1 MTVDNENE
9 IEGDKRSDSEK
20 KFDGDEKV
28 NNNKVESTMSVED
41 KLAQLEKR
49 FAELESKYLGPKEK
63 SGTEEVILKREPE
76 QREIKDVNT
85 TPVDAGV
92 IVGAEESPSTEERVR
107 VVNSKVDDDGER
119 RDHRLNS
126 NETSDASLK
135 KKGCAVIL
143 RRYLQSNKGEIEVFD
158 PDLRKLLKKI
168 LAHYPSHTFIGE
180 NVVIDS
186 PYESFVLNW
195 DILREE
201 AEKETVDVKDKQ
213 ARSDLRE
220 LLEMIKSG
228 SGDKK
233 LDSYLTARDDLI
245 KQKSITFEAL
255 WTIFPPGTIIYG
267 QIFLDEDQIFVV
279 EDNFTPWP
287 REESRRSRVPPPWT
301 LCCWVYDYIGTV
313 FQRRSV
319 ALKFDSFDGPKPIA
333 SLPFYP
339 LSAIGPERWS
349 QIEERLFKRGKLFR
363 EYCTADKDHR
373 MYEYKGEAIFDKRGF
388 GVQST
393 NDDYDIR
400 YFGDVSD
407 FLQSDSDS
415 ERHNSIRKSQTV
427 DDSSVMVDFES
438 YFRYG
443 LDVAR
448 IGDTQIIDGFDDC
461 HCPDC
466 VSNEAQKELFK
477 PSYDKMTGQRDEE
490 WEKLQF
496 MLCPPRVLGYILK
509 DKQWAQLAINNLSTI
524 KDEEYS
530 DVLKQLHL
538 SGPGKDGGKKKKEL
552 LFGLVQNH
560 GMDEEEL
567 QDLVAEKGKGLVFLL
582 YGAPGVGKTS
592 TAQMIARAARKPLFS
607 IGVADVGTNAREVES
622 RLGTIFD
629 LATKWRAILL
639 IDEADVFLQ
648 SRSQNSIGPSAEG
661 SALVSVFLRVLEYYR
676 GIMFLTT
683 NQIAQFDVA
692 VQSRVHIALKYDKL
706 NEEQT
711 YKIFMGFINQLN
723 DYDAIESA
731 DYDRIKRYAEEDLH
745 SKEFDGRQ
753 IRNIVA
759 CARGYARAKKPSEKL
774 KLEHIVHVVRFV
786 EDFQRDLAGQ
796 MKTWRDQQ
804 KATRI

>member
-1 MTVDNENE
+1 MAVDNENK
-9 IEGDKRSDSEK
+9 IEGDKRSDGEK
-20 KFDGDEKV
+20 KFDGDKKV
-28 NNNKVESTMSVED
+28 NSNKKVESTISVED

-49 FAELESKYLGPKEK
+49 LAELESKHLGLKEK
-63 SGTEEVILKREPE
+63 SGIEDVILKSGSE
-76 QREIKDVNT
+76 QRETTDVNT
-85 TPVDAGV
+85 TPVDTGV
-92 IVGAEESPSTEERVR
+92 PVGAEESPSTEGRVR
-107 VVNSKVDDDGER
+107 VVNSRVDDDGKR

-126 NETSDASLK
+126 NETSDASQK
-135 KKGCAVIL
+135 KEGCAVIL
-143 RRYLQSNKGEIEVFD
+143 RRELQLDSGEIEVFD
-158 PDLRKLLKKI
+158 PHLRKLLRKI
-168 LAHYPSHTFIGE
+168 LAHYPSHAFIGE
-180 NVVIDS
+180 KVVINS
-186 PYESFVLNW
+186 PYEPFVLNW
-195 DILREE
+195 DMLREE
-201 AEKETVDVKDKQ
+201 AEKETVDVEEKQ

-220 LLEMIKSG
+220 LLETIKSG
-228 SGDKK
+228 SGDAK
-233 LDSYLTARDDLI
+233 LDSYLTARDDFI

-255 WTIFPPGTIIYG
+255 WTIFPPGAIIYG
-267 QIFLDEDQIFVV
+267 QIFLKDEEQIFVV
-279 EDNFTPWP
+279 EDNYTPWP
-287 REESRRSRVPPPWT
+287 REESRRSRTLPPWF
-301 LCCWVYDYIGTV
+301 LYCWVYDYTGTI
-313 FQRRSV
+313 FQRRRV
-319 ALKFDSFDGPKPIA
+319 VLTFDSFDGPKPIA
-333 SLPFYP
+333 SLPFHP
-339 LSAIGPERWS
+339 LSAIEPDRRK
-349 QIEERLFKRGKLFR
+349 QIEEKLLKRGKLFKK
-363 EYCTADKDHR
+363 YCTADKDHR
-373 MYEYKGEAIFDKRGF
+373 MYEYKGEAMFDKRGF

-393 NDDYDIR
+393 NDDYD
-400 YFGDVSD
+400 
-407 FLQSDSDS
+407 SDS
-415 ERHNSIRKSQTV
+415 ERHIPIRKSQTV

-443 LDVAR
+443 PEVAK
-448 IGDTQIIDGFDDC
+448 IGDTQVIDDFLDC

-466 VSNEAQKELFK
+466 ASNEAQKELFK
-477 PSYDKMTGQRDEE
+477 PGYDKMTGQSHEE
-490 WEKLQF
+490 WEELQL

-509 DKQWAQLAINNLSTI
+509 DKQWAQLAVNNLSTI

-560 GMDEEEL
+560 GMDAEEL

-607 IGVADVGTNAREVES
+607 IGVADVSTNAREVES
-622 RLGTIFD
+622 RLETIFD

-648 SRSQNSIGPSAEG
+648 SRSQNTFGPSAEG

-706 NEEQT
+706 DEEQT
-711 YKIFMGFINQLN
+711 YKIFMGFINQL
-723 DYDAIESA
+723 DGYQAIERA
-731 DYDRIKRYAEEDLH
+731 DYDKIKRYGEEDLH

-774 KLEHIVHVVRFV
+774 KLEHIVHVIS
-786 EDFQRDLAGQ
+786 E
-796 MKTWRDQQ
+796 
-804 KATRI
+804 